1 MNYTS
6 PESIVY
12 ISVNVVSTSMDDII
26 LPTSSN
32 NGSSSGGI
40 QLPFI
45 PG

>member
-6 PESIVY
+6 PESVVFVAVNIVA
-12 ISVNVVSTSMDDII
+12 TSQEN
-26 LPTSSN
+26 SN
-32 NGSSSGGI
+32 QNSGSSSGGI

>member
-6 PESIVY
+6 PESIVLV
-12 ISVNVVSTSMDDII
+12 SVNVVATSELD
-26 LPTSSN
+26 SGSN
-32 NGSSSGGI
+32 SGGSSGGI